1 MHSPNQLRCKS
12 RPANLVLFI
21 PFMLVIWLT
30 VLSGCQSTRDS
41 RLNGNNNIGNRDIDF
56 SQYYLLLSQFTA
68 QQLMDE
74 IHQLTPPQL
83 NSTKSITSNL
93 AIEWQLKSVLLYA
106 VVKSPVHNPFTAK
119 SKLNQLSLESL
130 DAAILTPADF
140 AFFTMLK
147 EQLNQQ
153 ILLLNKLTLAKKSQ
167 DKIRQQHLKQQIEF
181 QHLQQQMIQLKRLE
195 ANINEHGR

>member
-12 RPANLVLFI
+12 RSANLVLFI

-83 NSTKSITSNL
+83 NSTKSLTSNL

-167 DKIRQQHLKQQIEF
+167 DNIRQQHLKQQIEF